1 MKDLNTLWRDGDP
14 AASDKGLS
22 PAQAEHM
29 RRQILSAARQP
40 DVLRTPWQ
48 QPLAVAA
55 VIALT
60 VAAGIIAGQ
69 RFPRDGEAPLSPG
82 PEASSEDGRRQL
94 QFSTP
99 GGTRI
104 IWVFD
109 PEFSVKET
117 VP

>member
-1 MKDLNTLWRDGDP
+1 MNEKNLNTVLRVGDP
-14 AASDKGLS
+14 AGDERLS
-22 PAQAEHM
+22 QQHAAVM
-29 RRQILSAARQP
+29 RRQIVNAARRP
-40 DVLRTPWQ
+40 DVVRTPWQ

-55 VIALT
+55 MIALT
-60 VAAGIIAGQ
+60 IATGIIAGQ
-69 RFPRDGEAPLSPG
+69 RLPQPRTGSMEPVSTAPEEP
-82 PEASSEDGRRQL
+82 RRQL

-109 PEFSVKET
+109 PEFTVKET